1 MTSGCLGTLRGLSQT
16 ETGLTRT
23 LTFLVLGC
31 LLLTGVAVASI
42 LGRDSVPML
51 SSSSS
56 PSVAQSSIPVARGPV
71 SNREGKKDRLTP
83 AALMASLDP
92 ADAGPAADQLRQAFA
107 NEGVIDLPQNAT
119 VLPPVV
125 VPQPTAR
132 PKAAAKNVGAG
143 HKNYTLL
150 SDAQIS
156 AIKGRLNL
164 TPSQESH
171 WPNIE
176 IALRA
181 IAKKIH
187 DGKPASG
194 NAPPIDPDS
203 AEVQQLKSAAMPLLF
218 QLRED
223 QKREVR
229 ALARIIGLEK
239 VAAAI

>member
-1 MTSGCLGTLRGLSQT
+1 M
-16 ETGLTRT
+16 TRT

-51 SSSSS
+51 SSSD
-56 PSVAQSSIPVARGPV
+56 VAQSTVPVSRGPV
-71 SNREGKKDRLTP
+71 ANREGKKDRLP
-83 AALMASLDP
+83 AAMMASLAP
-92 ADAGPAADQLRQAFA
+92 TDAGPAADQLRQAFA
-107 NEGVIDLPQNAT
+107 TEGTVDLPQNAT
-119 VLPPVV
+119 TLPPIV
-125 VPQPTAR
+125 VPQPNPRA
-132 PKAAAKNVGAG
+132 KAAAAKNAG

-150 SDAQIS
+150 SDAQIA

-164 TPSQESH
+164 TASQEPH
-171 WPNIE
+171 WPDIE

-181 IAKKIH
+181 IARKMH
-187 DGKPASG
+187 DSKPAAG

-203 AEVQQLKSAAMPLLF
+203 TEVQQLKAAAMPLLF
-218 QLRED
+218 KLRED

>member
-1 MTSGCLGTLRGLSQT
+1 
-16 ETGLTRT
+16 LTRT

-31 LLLTGVAVASI
+31 LLLTGIAVASI
-42 LGRDSVPML
+42 VGRDSVPTA
-51 SSSSS
+51 SSH
-56 PSVAQSSIPVARGPV
+56 VAQSSIPVSRGPV
-71 SNREGKKDRLTP
+71 ANREGKKDRLTP
-83 AALMASLDP
+83 AALMASLEP
-92 ADAGPAADQLRQAFA
+92 ADAGAATEQLRQAFA
-107 NEGVIDLPQNAT
+107 TEGTIDLPQNAT

-125 VPQPTAR
+125 VPQPAAR
-132 PKAAAKNVGAG
+132 PKAAAAAAKNAG

-150 SDAQIS
+150 SDAQIA

-164 TPSQESH
+164 TASQESH

-176 IALRA
+176 LALRA
-181 IAKKIH
+181 IARKIH
-187 DGKPASG
+187 DSKPASG
-194 NAPPIDPDS
+194 SVPPIDPDS

>member
-1 MTSGCLGTLRGLSQT
+1 M
-16 ETGLTRT
+16 TRT
-23 LTFLVLGC
+23 LTLLVLGG

-42 LGRDSVPML
+42 LGRDSLPMGVSV
-51 SSSSS
+51 SSDA
-56 PSVAQSSIPVARGPV
+56 AQSSIPVSRGPV
-71 SNREGKKDRLTP
+71 ANREGKKDRLTP
-83 AALMASLDP
+83 AALMASLEP
-92 ADAGPAADQLRQAFA
+92 ANGNPAGDQLRQAFA
-107 NEGVIDLPQNAT
+107 TEGAIDVPQNAT

-125 VPQPTAR
+125 VPQPSPRA
-132 PKAAAKNVGAG
+132 KAAAAKNAG

-150 SDAQIS
+150 SDAQIA

-176 IALRA
+176 LALRA
-181 IAKKIH
+181 IAKKMH
-187 DGKPASG
+187 DGKPVTG
-194 NAPPIDPDS
+194 NPPPIDPDS